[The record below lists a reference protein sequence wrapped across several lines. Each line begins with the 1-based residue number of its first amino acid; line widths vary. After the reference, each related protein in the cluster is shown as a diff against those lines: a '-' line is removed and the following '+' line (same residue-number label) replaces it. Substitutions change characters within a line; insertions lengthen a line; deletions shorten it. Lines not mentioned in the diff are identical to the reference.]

1 MKYHVT
7 LQGRRIEVELT
18 ADGLLLDGEDVA
30 AELATVPGTEVRH
43 LRLGERGRTLAAHP
57 TEGGWEIWI
66 GGRRLVARVEDERA
80 HALRELT
87 DDSGR
92 DAGERELR
100 APMPGLVVR
109 VLVESGQEVAAGD
122 GLVVMEAM
130 KMENELSAESP
141 GTVAEV
147 AVDEGQT
154 VDQNDLLVRLE

>member
-18 ADGLLLDGEDVA
+18 AEGLLLDGQEVA

-43 LRLGERGRTLAAHP
+43 LRLGVHGRTLAAHP
-57 TEGGWEIWI
+57 IEGGWEIWI
-66 GGRRLVARVEDERA
+66 GGRRLEARVEDERA

-87 DDSGR
+87 DASDR
-92 DAGERELR
+92 VEGEVELR

-141 GTVAEV
+141 GTVTDV

>member
-7 LQGRRIEVELT
+7 LQGRRMEVELT
-18 ADGLLLDGEDVA
+18 AEGLLLDGQEVA

-57 TEGGWEIWI
+57 TEEGWEIWI

-92 DAGERELR
+92 DAGEMELR
-100 APMPGLVVR
+100 APMPGLVVC
-109 VLVESGQEVAAGD
+109 VLVETGQEVAAGD

-130 KMENELSAESP
+130 KMENELSAQSS
-141 GTVAEV
+141 GTVTEV